1 MTPYSPLF
9 LLAALGV
16 LSAAGTAAAQ
26 ADTSQ
31 WKCESCPFPK
41 SGVTGS
47 VDAGVIYATDDSTT
61 FGNYTG
67 LPNKGA
73 YLDLGGKVMYRG
85 DDGYFADLIG
95 CRPGHRHTLAR
106 HPGRAR
112 GPVRAAFRLRRD
124 PALLRRG
131 CENPVPGQRRQHA

>member
-31 WKCESCPFPK
+31 WKCETCPFPK
-41 SGVTGS
+41 NGVSGN

-73 YLDLGGKVMYRG
+73 YLALDGKLMYRG
-85 DDGYFADLIG
+85 DDGYFADLSAADLGIDTRWLDIQG
-95 CRPGHRHTLAR
+95 
-106 HPGRAR
+106 GREGLYGLRSATPR
-112 GPVRAAFRLRRD
+112 FRAISPREREPRSGAMAATR
-124 PALLRRG
+124 
-131 CENPVPGQRRQHA
+131 